1 MWSRDGHELFFIA
14 GLPPDGLGALSA
26 AQLMAAQVMRTSATV
41 VVTGVRPVFPF
52 TQYLAI
58 LGRPSYDVFPN
69 GDFLLLA
76 TQTDSAAVLSTP
88 LVVRTNWVSS
98 LGEHQRDRAP

>member
-1 MWSRDGHELFFIA
+1 VWSRDGHELFFIA
-14 GLPPDGLGALSA
+14 GLVAPDGSGILA
-26 AQLMAAQVMRTSATV
+26 AARLMAAQVMTSATLA
-41 VVTGVRPVFPF
+41 VTGVRPVFPL
-52 TQYLAI
+52 TQYLAT

-88 LVVRTNWVSS
+88 LVVRTNWASS